1 MAISKRHPF
10 SHPCIAAFSKVFRY
24 PEDHGENRT
33 MSTPSPDMIKKN
45 LDDFLS
51 QWKDIAYDKKPVL
64 SSQAL
69 QQIVKLKVHIQKG
82 CLSGIPPGCGTER
95 NECMHKFLRHLVS
108 RPRIGVRLA
117 IALLST
123 LLYTWNAKRS
133 MSGGMKVIPAVQAFH
148 SNTGSGET
156 CENFGVGIS
165 AAGPIPQNT
174 LPSLYT
180 STNSPSDLSSMI
192 SISIDK
198 EVVNE
203 ILNEI
208 DYCLD
213 TDDVVSFLTKTIS
226 FYVISSKLTA
236 KENLSQFDVRQLSCF
251 MSHCFHLE
259 VLSRLQKES
268 MKIERDKR
276 GGLKVP
282 DGAASNT

>member
-1 MAISKRHPF
+1 
-10 SHPCIAAFSKVFRY
+10 
-24 PEDHGENRT
+24 
-33 MSTPSPDMIKKN
+33 
-45 LDDFLS
+45 
-51 QWKDIAYDKKPVL
+51 
-64 SSQAL
+64 
-69 QQIVKLKVHIQKG
+69 
-82 CLSGIPPGCGTER
+82 
-95 NECMHKFLRHLVS
+95 
-108 RPRIGVRLA
+108 
-117 IALLST
+117 
-123 LLYTWNAKRS
+123 
-133 MSGGMKVIPAVQAFH
+133 
-148 SNTGSGET
+148 
-156 CENFGVGIS
+156 
-165 AAGPIPQNT
+165 
-174 LPSLYT
+174 
-180 STNSPSDLSSMI
+180 MI